1 MSKSGEQNEQSNL
14 WTWLVVSL
22 AFGVVIFAL
31 YGPLLWGLI
40 HTT

>member
-1 MSKSGEQNEQSNL
+1 MSKSGEQSEQSNF

-22 AFGVVIFAL
+22 AFGVVIVAL
-31 YGPLLWGLI
+31 YGPLLWDVI

>member
-1 MSKSGEQNEQSNL
+1 MSKSGEQNQQSNL

-22 AFGVVIFAL
+22 TFGVVIVAL
-31 YGPLLWGLI
+31 YGPLLWDLI